1 MVARKNRRWDEMDKT
16 DTALEA
22 LYKTFELYKRSEGLS
37 DRTVVWYQEKL
48 REYLRWLLEHGHSTK
63 LSDFTIDL
71 VREFELH
78 LQTKETKH
86 ERNPFVPTKHERLSG
101 HTIRGY
107 VRTLKVFSSF
117 LFEEGYTDQ
126 NLLQRL
132 KMPKARKVEPE
143 WLRQDEIER
152 LLDIFDRKTTTGSR
166 DYAMVVT
173 FLDTGVRCSE
183 LCTLTLDRADLDIGE
198 LKVLGK
204 GNKERTVPVGV
215 RAVRALRRYRDH
227 FRPPVEDPHFF
238 LTIDGKPFNVMAVET
253 MIRRAKRLAAIPRL
267 HVHLLRHT
275 FAIHY
280 LMAGGDVF
288 SLQKILGHTTLEVT
302 RIYVN
307 MVSSQ
312 VKEKHRLYSP
322 MDNMTMK
329 NDRAGKKP
337 VREGVRLWRIR

>member
-1 MVARKNRRWDEMDKT
+1 MDKT

-63 LSDFTIDL
+63 LADFTIDL

-107 VRTLKVFSSF
+107 VRALKVFSSF
-117 LFEEGYTDQ
+117 LFEEGYTDL

-152 LLDIFDRKTTTGSR
+152 LLDIFDRKTTTR
-166 DYAMVVT
+166 
-173 FLDTGVRCSE
+173 
-183 LCTLTLDRADLDIGE
+183 
-198 LKVLGK
+198 
-204 GNKERTVPVGV
+204 
-215 RAVRALRRYRDH
+215 
-227 FRPPVEDPHFF
+227 
-238 LTIDGKPFNVMAVET
+238 
-253 MIRRAKRLAAIPRL
+253 
-267 HVHLLRHT
+267 
-275 FAIHY
+275 
-280 LMAGGDVF
+280 
-288 SLQKILGHTTLEVT
+288 
-302 RIYVN
+302 
-307 MVSSQ
+307 
-312 VKEKHRLYSP
+312 
-322 MDNMTMK
+322 
-329 NDRAGKKP
+329 
-337 VREGVRLWRIR
+337 